1 VGSTPTASTIS
12 KFLLRSPVIVDGRQP
27 QSPTIFVRQWDRS
40 ILSHRLRDTS
50 RLTSLERSAR
60 MDEGARLPGHAGIK
74 TTERSNAKWSK
85 GHQDTVDA
93 LVTGT

>member
-1 VGSTPTASTIS
+1 
-12 KFLLRSPVIVDGRQP
+12 
-27 QSPTIFVRQWDRS
+27 
-40 ILSHRLRDTS
+40 
-50 RLTSLERSAR
+50 